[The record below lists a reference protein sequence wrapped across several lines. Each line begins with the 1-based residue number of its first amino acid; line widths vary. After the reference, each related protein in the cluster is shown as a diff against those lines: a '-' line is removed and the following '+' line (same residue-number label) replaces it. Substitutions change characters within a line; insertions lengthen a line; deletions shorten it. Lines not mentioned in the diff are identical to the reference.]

1 MPVATVALS
10 AIFPA
15 AAPTDAA
22 TSESLR
28 LSPAASW
35 TWNVAPGGKPCGTAT
50 VYVCCVAGSVNCTF
64 EPGVA
69 SSGTERVMKLIRARR
84 AARRARQRGAAKLA
98 GVTPRPP
105 PGGLGFELSSL
116 PEVPCGDPSGPT
128 KSQRGGRYMYH
139 RVRVVSYGAFP
150 RAAPCPALLS
160 ASALSRDS
168 CR

>member
-64 EPGVA
+64 EPGAA
-69 SSGTERVMKLIRARR
+69 SSGTERVMKLIRACR
-84 AARRARQRGAAKLA
+84 ARRARQRGPNTHTREKL
-98 GVTPRPP
+98 
-105 PGGLGFELSSL
+105 
-116 PEVPCGDPSGPT
+116 
-128 KSQRGGRYMYH
+128 H
-139 RVRVVSYGAFP
+139 R
-150 RAAPCPALLS
+150 
-160 ASALSRDS
+160 
-168 CR
+168 